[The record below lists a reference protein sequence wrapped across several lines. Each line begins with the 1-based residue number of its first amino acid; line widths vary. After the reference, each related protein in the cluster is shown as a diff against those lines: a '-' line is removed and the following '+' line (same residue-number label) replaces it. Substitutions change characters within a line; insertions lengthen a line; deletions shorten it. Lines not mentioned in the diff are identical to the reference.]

1 MEINSKKRTLSGTS
15 FIKEEEDK
23 VYKKIIMAGDGS
35 YHLKMLVP
43 SVAAGAIIGKGGETI
58 AEIQKSVGARVKM
71 SKPNDFYP
79 GTNERVCLI
88 TGSSDAIATI
98 VNFLNTKIKEKPD
111 PNAKPAIDFDNK
123 IAAER
128 ERQMKVIVPNSTAGM
143 IIGKGGSFIKHLK
156 EQSGAFIQLS
166 QKSKETP
173 LPERVITVI
182 GDDNNLRIALNLILQ
197 KVSEDP
203 QSGSCLNISYKVTNG
218 PVANPNPTGSPFA
231 HRVDGSAGEVN
242 GMKENE
248 GYALPLVGGGTLSLK
263 LNFNPHLQADDARV
277 MTQYLGHIN
286 ACLKIKGYNDKVA
299 DEITK
304 GFGVLSL
311 HGVLQVDM
319 MIPQIGAAI
328 MTDNQLPPPS
338 FPIID
343 AIQAMP
349 PPASPDQ
356 VSPQHLMLAPPPPGA
371 NPMGG
376 TPLPGANPMGGTPL
390 QPAQQQPPPP
400 ENNVITD
407 SLRTNMG
414 LPPPPP
420 TPPNQGPFGPTGLIP
435 AAPPPQQQEA
445 VAGPPGGVPPI
456 DLQSPFKRPTGPT
469 EFNGLLPVNHNS
481 FGLAT
486 AGNPLPTL
494 TQAQDAVVGGHF
506 ALAQQ
511 QAVPATVT
519 AAPPRP
525 GQHMGPPPL
534 PPPPA
539 SPPDNESINKI
550 DIEVSE
556 SLVGAVI
563 GQGGQSIVEIQQC
576 SGTNIQISKKG
587 NYSPG
592 TRNRVVTITG
602 PQKCLN
608 AAQFLINQKVVEEE
622 LKRQHNAGQHINLG
636 F

>member
-15 FIKEEEDK
+15 FMKEEEEK
-23 VYKKIIMAGDGS
+23 AYKKIIMAGDGS

-88 TGSSDAIATI
+88 TGSLDAIATI

-182 GDDNNLRIALNLILQ
+182 GDDDNLRVALNLILQ

-203 QSGSCLNISYKVTNG
+203 QSGSCLNISYKITNG

-231 HRVDGSAGEVN
+231 NGVDPCTGEVN

-328 MTDNQLPPPS
+328 MTDSQIPPPS

-343 AIQAMP
+343 AMQAMP

-356 VSPQHLMLAPPPPGA
+356 ASPQHLMLGP
-371 NPMGG
+371 
-376 TPLPGANPMGGTPL
+376 PLPGANPMTGTPL
-390 QPAQQQPPPP
+390 PPAQQPPPP

-407 SLRTNMG
+407 SLRANMG

-435 AAPPPQQQEA
+435 GAGPPPQQQEGA
-445 VAGPPGGVPPI
+445 PGPPI
-456 DLQSPFKRPTGPT
+456 DLQSPFKRPNGPT

-486 AGNPLPTL
+486 AGNPLPSL
-494 TQAQDAVVGGHF
+494 TQAQAQDAVVGGHF

-511 QAVPATVT
+511 QTVPATVT
-519 AAPPRP
+519 AVQPRP
-525 GQHMGPPPL
+525 GQHMAPPPL
-534 PPPPA
+534 PLTATSPPA
-539 SPPDNESINKI
+539 NESINKI

-608 AAQFLINQKVVEEE
+608 AAQFMINQKVVEEE